1 MSDEDL
7 TFEQTLDELEAIA
20 DSLERDDLDLD
31 QALRLFERGVE
42 RLRAAGRLLDSAH
55 GRVEEL
61 VEGASGSLEVRP
73 VERGPKDDG
82 GQEAGSA

>member
-1 MSDEDL
+1 MSEGDL
-7 TFEQTLDELEAIA
+7 TFERTLEELESIA

-31 QALRLFERGVE
+31 QALRLFERGID

-61 VEGASGSLEVRP
+61 VQGTSESLEIRP
-73 VERGPKDDG
+73 ADLGLEDSVEPGPD
-82 GQEAGSA
+82 

>member
-1 MSDEDL
+1 MSEGDL
-7 TFEQTLDELEAIA
+7 TFERTLEELESIA

-31 QALRLFERGVE
+31 QALRLFERGIE

-61 VEGASGSLEVRP
+61 VQGTSESLEIRP
-73 VERGPKDDG
+73 ADLGLEDSVEPAPD
-82 GQEAGSA
+82 

>member
-1 MSDEDL
+1 MSEGDL
-7 TFEQTLDELEAIA
+7 TFERTLEELESIA

-31 QALRLFERGVE
+31 QALRLFERGIE

-61 VEGASGSLEVRP
+61 VQGTSEFLEIRP
-73 VERGPKDDG
+73 ADLGLEDSVEPGPD
-82 GQEAGSA
+82 

>member
-1 MSDEDL
+1 MSEGDL
-7 TFEQTLDELEAIA
+7 TFERTLEELESIA

-31 QALRLFERGVE
+31 QALRLFERGIE

-61 VEGASGSLEVRP
+61 VQGTSESLEIRAADLGLEDS
-73 VERGPKDDG
+73 VEPGPD
-82 GQEAGSA
+82 

>member
-31 QALRLFERGVE
+31 QALQLFERGVE

-61 VEGASGSLEVRP
+61 VEGVSGSLEVRP
-73 VERGPKDDG
+73 VERGPNDDS

>member
-7 TFEQTLDELEAIA
+7 TFEGALEELQTIA
-20 DSLERDDLDLD
+20 DSLERNDLDLD
-31 QALRLFERGVE
+31 QALRLFERGIE

-61 VEGASGSLEVRP
+61 VNGASDSLEIRP
-73 VERGPKDDG
+73 VDLGPEDSG
-82 GQEAGSA
+82 GREPGLG

>member
-1 MSDEDL
+1 MSEGDL
-7 TFEQTLDELEAIA
+7 TFERTLEELESIA

-31 QALRLFERGVE
+31 QALRLFERGIE

-61 VEGASGSLEVRP
+61 VQGTSESLEIRP
-73 VERGPKDDG
+73 ADLGLEDSVELGPD
-82 GQEAGSA
+82 